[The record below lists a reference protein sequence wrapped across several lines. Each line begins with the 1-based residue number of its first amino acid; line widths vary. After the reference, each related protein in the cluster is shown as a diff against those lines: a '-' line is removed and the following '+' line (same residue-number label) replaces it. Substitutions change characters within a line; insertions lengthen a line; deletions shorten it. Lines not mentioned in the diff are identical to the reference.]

1 MNFLKKLT
9 RTQKILAV
17 AGTVVA
23 AGVFFLDDSEDEYDT
38 YDNYYN
44 EAQAYQEDGQP
55 TYAAGE
61 KMMASTPASFGDGD
75 GKVVIYDKGLQM
87 PISTVILPKGWKV
100 DQDIAFDPNTAR
112 PVRFKLDYTG
122 PNDELFRMFMEVKR
136 FGAMTGKSFEQAYRE
151 AIPNM
156 IGNEL
161 TQVSVGNI
169 KPSPEAEALP
179 QFQKVIQKLSRQGMR
194 MNVLEVE
201 ISGQRNG
208 QPYKGALGF
217 MKGVQP
223 TAMGEAGIL
232 MPFTI
237 LLAPA
242 NHFENSLAFTEE
254 IGKNTVSNPAHE
266 QRMEQINQRAMQQ
279 IHANGQQR
287 MQQAQAAHQ
296 QRMANRQAAF
306 DAHQKNIQ
314 SMGQIQDASYNS
326 YMNNL
331 RNSGSYSSSGSN
343 YSSQD
348 AFVDQIYERS
358 TFNDPY
364 SGQEMNL
371 DGQYDYN
378 YTNGL
383 GDYYRT
389 DDPSFDPNSMQGDWQ
404 QIDPQ
409 YPY

>member
-9 RTQKILAV
+9 RTQKILAI

-23 AGVFFLDDSEDEYDT
+23 GGVFFMDNSEDEYNT
-38 YDNYYN
+38 YGDYYN
-44 EAQAYQEDGQP
+44 ETQAYQEGGQP

-87 PISTVILPKGWKV
+87 PVSTVILPKGWKI

-112 PVRFKLDYTG
+112 PLRFKLEYTG
-122 PNDELFRMFMEVKR
+122 PNGELSRSFMEMSP

-151 AIPNM
+151 AIPKM

-169 KPSPEAEALP
+169 KPSPEAEAMP
-179 QFQKVIQKLSRQGMR
+179 QFQKTAQKLSQQGMR
-194 MNVLEVE
+194 MNALEIE

-208 QPYKGALGF
+208 QPYKGILGF
-217 MKGVQP
+217 IKGVQR
-223 TAMGEAGIL
+223 TQMGEAGMV
-232 MPFTI
+232 MPFNI
-237 LLAPA
+237 FLAPV
-242 NHFENSLAFTEE
+242 NHFESALTVAREM
-254 IGKNTVSNPAHE
+254 GRNTVQNPAYE
-266 QRMEQINQRAMQQ
+266 QRMDQINQRAMQQ
-279 IHANGQQR
+279 IHANGQRR
-287 MQQAQAAHQ
+287 MQQATAAHQ
-296 QRMANRQAAF
+296 QRMANRNAAF
-306 DAHQKNIQ
+306 NAHQQNMK
-314 SMGQIQDASYNS
+314 SMSQAQDASYNS
-326 YMNNL
+326 YMNGL
-331 RNSGSYSSSGSN
+331 RNSGSYSSTGSD
-343 YSSQD
+343 YSSHN
-348 AFVDQIYERS
+348 AYVDQIHERS
-358 TFNDPY
+358 TFNDPDM
-364 SGQEMNL
+364 GHEIHL

-389 DDPSFDPNSMQGDWQ
+389 NDPSFDPNSLPGNYE
-404 QIDPQ
+404 QIEPQ